1 MRLVFYD
8 RHFVDWASDCL
19 DLRWVEHGQV
29 RGILERAAA
38 TGAKADE
45 LMPELDEGSRRL
57 LSAVVADGSTIP
69 DPGRQLMDVV
79 VRLRDRHL
87 DQRLAELTRLTAQP
101 HLPETELMNVLE
113 EQHELRAEKQSE
125 LPAVPD
131 LA

>member
-1 MRLVFYD
+1 
-8 RHFVDWASDCL
+8 
-19 DLRWVEHGQV
+19 
-29 RGILERAAA
+29 
-38 TGAKADE
+38 
-45 LMPELDEGSRRL
+45 MPELDEGSRRL
-57 LSAVVADGSTIP
+57 LSAEVADGSTIP

-79 VRLRDRHL
+79 VRLRDRHV

-125 LPAVPD
+125 LPAVPA

>member
-1 MRLVFYD
+1 
-8 RHFVDWASDCL
+8 
-19 DLRWVEHGQV
+19 
-29 RGILERAAA
+29 
-38 TGAKADE
+38 
-45 LMPELDEGSRRL
+45 MPELDEGSRRL